1 MIRNLIRAAFAA
13 LAGILLAFWSAG
25 SASAA
30 SVSSQDATWLVA
42 AHQSN
47 LTEIA
52 AGQAAQKSSS
62 AGIRDL
68 GAMFIKDHTTLDASL
83 KTVAAKYG
91 VSLPSAPNASQQAT
105 LKSVAAKSGAAF
117 NSAWLTSQIAG
128 HRATI
133 AATNTELA
141 KGSNA
146 DVLKLARTSS
156 PVVARHLNELLA
168 LSGKPTSIAAG
179 DGGQAAGMPA
189 GALWAAGL
197 AAGGVL
203 LLGGAARVAVR
214 RRFA

>member
-1 MIRNLIRAAFAA
+1 MTRNAIRAVFVAFA
-13 LAGILLAFWSAG
+13 GVLLAMWTAG

-30 SVSSQDATWLVA
+30 SVSSQDATWLVV

-62 AGIRDL
+62 AAIRDL

-83 KTVAAKYG
+83 KTVANKYG
-91 VSLPSAPNASQQAT
+91 VKLPSAPSPAQQAT

-117 NSAWLTSQIAG
+117 NSAWITTQIAG
-128 HRATI
+128 HRATA

-156 PVVARHLNELLA
+156 PVVAHHLHELLA
-168 LSGKPTSIAAG
+168 LSGTPTQVAAG
-179 DGGQAAGMPA
+179 DGGQATGMPA
-189 GALWAAGL
+189 GSLWAAGL
-197 AAGGVL
+197 AAGGVV
-203 LLGGAARVAVR
+203 LLGGATRAAVR
-214 RRFA
+214 RRTV